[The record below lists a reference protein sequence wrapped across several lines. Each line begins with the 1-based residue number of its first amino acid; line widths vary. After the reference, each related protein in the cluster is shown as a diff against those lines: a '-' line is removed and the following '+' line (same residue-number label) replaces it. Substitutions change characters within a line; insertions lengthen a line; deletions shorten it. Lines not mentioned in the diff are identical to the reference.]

1 MSSALAA
8 ISAAS
13 WFLKE
18 CVNVTAT
25 SAIKSA
31 GDPDERSRSLE
42 EMGRISIFRNVDH
55 DESVAGPPAFEFLWQ
70 LEPPPQLPLFDSLC
84 VIRI

>member
-55 DESVAGPPAFEFLWQ
+55 DESVAGPPAFEFLW
-70 LEPPPQLPLFDSLC
+70 
-84 VIRI
+84 